1 MHIFTII
8 EKSPWFFPRKRKP
21 SQLPPPPELIFI
33 IIMHVSTISSRQH
46 RQAPYFSAND
56 RRTQTQSFCRFRLIL
71 LTSTWIGNE
80 SSTFLSCYLHSH
92 SIHTLFGFSLVYFGF
107 NNIMRIN
114 SKYLFS
120 QLIYRH
126 VTVNHG
132 ASAKDGL
139 VKKNE
144 ISAILLLG
152 Y

>member
-1 MHIFTII
+1 M
-8 EKSPWFFPRKRKP
+8 S
-21 SQLPPPPELIFI
+21 LPPFSVVIFI
-33 IIMHVSTISSRQH
+33 
-46 RQAPYFSAND
+46 
-56 RRTQTQSFCRFRLIL
+56 LIV
-71 LTSTWIGNE
+71 
-80 SSTFLSCYLHSH
+80 Y
-92 SIHTLFGFSLVYFGF
+92 TLCLVYFGF

-126 VTVNHG
+126 VTVKHG